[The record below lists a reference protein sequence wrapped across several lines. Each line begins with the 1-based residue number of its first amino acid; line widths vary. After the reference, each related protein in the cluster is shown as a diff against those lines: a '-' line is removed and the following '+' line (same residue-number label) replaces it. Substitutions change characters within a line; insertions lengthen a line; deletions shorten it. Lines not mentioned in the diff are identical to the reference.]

1 LGIIIKFKVFL
12 GERRG
17 SPELWMD
24 PVATT
29 NDGVNGLEGNSIPE
43 EDLVVLY
50 IRGVPMMVK

>member
-1 LGIIIKFKVFL
+1 
-12 GERRG
+12 
-17 SPELWMD
+17 MD

-43 EDLVVLY
+43 EDLIVLY